1 MQYLYHLC
9 CVIVPCLIFQI
20 IVLYRNKTYFL
31 KSLYIR
37 HFIWCFVFMFYL
49 FLVFNVTGIGS
60 IWDIGK
66 YDTIIRIE
74 EINLIPFS
82 DTKNTTMIFNRL
94 NAVMFIP
101 FGFLLPLIWKK
112 HRNMINVVL
121 TGALFSFSIEFCQL
135 FNRRATDI
143 DDLLMNT
150 LGAAIGYSIW
160 KLCSKFI
167 KNDNAIS
174 LSQNESYAYLILSL
188 LGTFLLYNGRIT
200 I

>member
-20 IVLYRNKTYFL
+20 IVLYRNKTYFS

-49 FLVFNVTGIGS
+49 FLVLNVTGIGS

-82 DTKNTTMIFNRL
+82 DTKHTTMSFNRL

-101 FGFLLPLIWKK
+101 FGFLLPLI
-112 HRNMINVVL
+112 
-121 TGALFSFSIEFCQL
+121 
-135 FNRRATDI
+135 
-143 DDLLMNT
+143 
-150 LGAAIGYSIW
+150 
-160 KLCSKFI
+160 
-167 KNDNAIS
+167 
-174 LSQNESYAYLILSL
+174 
-188 LGTFLLYNGRIT
+188 
-200 I
+200 